1 MCKFNL
7 IASFLWIYHF
17 VLSFTK
23 NAVWFSDTTSYLLVR
38 LIIGQFVLLKDTLK
52 QACSIYKVCTCI
64 EIWLLCNV
72 KFTYTGTKILKKWL
86 KSSLPYG
93 TTTLDWYVATYLKVQ
108 YVNCSARKA
117 VWYGKTSFFKPCLH
131 NP

>member
-23 NAVWFSDTTSYLLVR
+23 NAVWFSDTTTYLLMR

-52 QACSIYKVCTCI
+52 QACSIYKVCICI
-64 EIWLLCNV
+64 DIWLLCNV
-72 KFTYTGTKILKKWL
+72 KFIYTGTKIKKKMIEIQLTLWDYNFRL
-86 KSSLPYG
+86 ICGHLPE
-93 TTTLDWYVATYLKVQ
+93 
-108 YVNCSARKA
+108 SAVCKLL
-117 VWYGKTSFFKPCLH
+117 G
-131 NP
+131 